1 MFSSTRW
8 MATTGMLLFLFLTL
22 LSAFWLQKKGLTI
35 LFCVLQ
41 VSSRWYKTLV
51 GYWNESTEMKSPDS
65 LLR

>member
-41 VSSRWYKTLV
+41 VSSRWYKTLI
-51 GYWNESTEMKSPDS
+51 EP
-65 LLR
+65 

>member
-35 LFCVLQ
+35 LFCVMQ
-41 VSSRWYKTLV
+41 VSSRWCKVQDLGLV
-51 GYWNESTEMKSPDS
+51 GS
-65 LLR
+65 

>member
-41 VSSRWYKTLV
+41 VSSRWYKTLIIERV
-51 GYWNESTEMKSPDS
+51 Y
-65 LLR
+65 

>member
-41 VSSRWYKTLV
+41 VSSRWYKTLIEAL
-51 GYWNESTEMKSPDS
+51 NKSTEMKSPHS
-65 LLR
+65 LPR